1 MSQLE
6 WELFMARVLVVD
18 DDKGIRTLFGKRLQN
33 VGHDVL
39 YASNGQEGLGLAER
53 EQPDLIIL
61 DYQMPVMR
69 GDEMMGLLRQ
79 QDWGRVIKIVFV
91 SASASLDHLSNLH
104 EADTV
109 LYKPITGQE
118 LNNTVKELLQH

>member
-1 MSQLE
+1 
-6 WELFMARVLVVD
+6 MARVLVVD
-18 DDKGIRTLFGKRLQN
+18 DDKGLRNLFGKRLQS

-39 YASNGQEGLGLAER
+39 YAANGQEGLGVAES

-61 DYQMPVMR
+61 DYQMPIMR

-79 QDWGRVIKIVFV
+79 KDWGKGIKVVFV

-118 LNNTVKELLQH
+118 LNNTIKQLLSPTM